1 MEELI
6 ESNLLKPFDAEQQ
19 LKALHKISVILSQ
32 SLNMEET
39 LKQMLCCLHDM
50 ADMQFGMVTLYNEER
65 QGMLIQALHGA
76 DAEIIRDASKIKYR
90 TNEGILGDV
99 QAKGESQVIAK
110 VSQDPRF
117 LDRLSLYDYDL
128 PLICVPLGSRSEPAG
143 VLVAQPMSDNLTE
156 LAARTRFLE
165 MVANLI
171 FQTLQLSTTVQKE
184 KQELQNNNDFLQL
197 KATQHIKSN
206 MQEGLDFMVGKS
218 AVMQQIFEAVKLVA
232 KFDTTVLVRGESGT
246 GKELIA
252 NAIACSSPRANAPFI
267 KLNCAA
273 LPDNL
278 LESELFGH
286 EKGAFTGA
294 LKMRKGRF
302 ELADGGTLFLDEIG
316 EISARF
322 QAKLLRVLQE
332 GEFERVGGT
341 NTIKVDVRIIA
352 ATNRPL
358 EMDVRNGTFREDL
371 YYRLN
376 VMPIQLPAL
385 REKTADLPDLARF
398 LLAKIAKRQ
407 GRTLKISDG
416 AIRLLMGHSWPGNVR
431 ELENCL
437 ERAAVM
443 SESGLIDR
451 DVVMIN
457 QGGMQISSATHQ
469 ENNPG
474 VRAMSNA
481 PLTTENPDID
491 ERQRVINALEQSG
504 WVQAKAARLLNMSPR
519 QIAYRIQTMNIHVR
533 RI

>member
-1 MEELI
+1 MT
-6 ESNLLKPFDAEQQ
+6 ESENRFLLQDFDAEQQ
-19 LKALHKISVILSQ
+19 LKALHKISVILSR

-39 LKQMLCCLHDM
+39 LQQMLSCLHEL
-50 ADMQFGMVTLYNEER
+50 AGMQFGMVTLYNEDR

-76 DAEIIRDASKIKYR
+76 DPEVIRDAAKIKYR
-90 TNEGILGDV
+90 INEGILGNV
-99 QAKGESQVIAK
+99 QAREETQVIVK
-110 VSQDPRF
+110 VSEDPRF

-128 PLICVPLGSRSEPAG
+128 PLICVPLGRGSEHSG
-143 VLVAQPMSDNLTE
+143 VLAAQPMNSNLSE

-171 FQTLQLSTTVQKE
+171 VQTLQLSNSVQKE
-184 KQELQNNNDFLQL
+184 KQELQNRNDVLEL
-197 KATQHIKSN
+197 KVNQQQN
-206 MQEGLDFMVGKS
+206 CDCMVGNT
-218 AVMQQIFEAVKLVA
+218 AVMRQIFETVKQVA
-232 KFDTTVLVRGESGT
+232 KFDTTVLIRGESGT

-252 NAIACSSPRANAPFI
+252 GAIAYNSPRSNAPFI

-294 LKMRKGRF
+294 VKMRKGRF

-316 EISARF
+316 EISAGF
-322 QAKLLRVLQE
+322 QAKLLRILQE
-332 GEFERVGGT
+332 GEFERVGGHE
-341 NTIKVDVRIIA
+341 TIKVNVRIIA

-358 EMDVRNGTFREDL
+358 EQDVQNGSFRQDL

-376 VMPIQLPAL
+376 VMPINLPPL
-385 REKTADLPDLARF
+385 RERLEDLPDLARF
-398 LLAKIAKRQ
+398 LVNKLAKHQ
-407 GRTLKISDG
+407 GRVLKISDG
-416 AIRLLMGHSWPGNVR
+416 AIRLLMGHNWPGNIR

-457 QGGMQISSATHQ
+457 QGSMLPSSQAYQQESNPVVMQPS
-469 ENNPG
+469 
-474 VRAMSNA
+474 A
-481 PLTTENPDID
+481 PLANDNSDMD

-504 WVQAKAARLLNMSPR
+504 WVQAKAARLLGMSPR

>member
-1 MEELI
+1 MQ
-6 ESNLLKPFDAEQQ
+6 ESIKTSQQFFNAEQQ
-19 LKALHKISVILSQ
+19 LNALHRISVILSQ

-39 LKQMLCCLHDM
+39 LKQMLSCLHEM
-50 ADMQFGMVTLYNEER
+50 AGMQFGMVTLYNDER
-65 QGMLIQALHGA
+65 QGMLIQAIHGA
-76 DAEIIRDASKIKYR
+76 DPEIILDASKIKYR
-90 TNEGILGDV
+90 INEGILGNV
-99 QAKGESQVIAK
+99 QARGESQVIAK

-128 PLICVPLGSRSEPAG
+128 PLICVPLGSSSDPKG
-143 VLVAQPMSDNLTE
+143 VLAAQPMNANLSE

-171 FQTLQLSTTVQKE
+171 LQTLELSTTVQKE
-184 KQELQNNNDFLQL
+184 KQELQNHNDLLQR
-197 KATQHIKSN
+197 KATQQLRPCIE
-206 MQEGLDFMVGKS
+206 QGFDFMVGKS
-218 AVMQQIFEAVKLVA
+218 AAMQQISEAVKLVA
-232 KFDTTVLVRGESGT
+232 RFDTTVLVRGESGT

-252 NAIACSSPRANAPFI
+252 TAIAYNSPRANAPFI

-294 LKMRKGRF
+294 VKMRKGRF

-316 EISARF
+316 EISASF

-332 GEFERVGGT
+332 GEFERVGGD
-341 NTIKVDVRIIA
+341 NTIKVDVRIVA

-358 EMDVRNGTFREDL
+358 EVDVRNGDFREDL

-376 VMPIQLPAL
+376 VMPIHFPAL
-385 REKTADLPDLARF
+385 RDKISDLPDLARF
-398 LLAKIAKRQ
+398 LIAKIGKHQ
-407 GRTLKISDG
+407 GRTLKISEG
-416 AIRLLMGHSWPGNVR
+416 AIRLLMGHNWPGNIR

-437 ERAAVM
+437 ERASVM

-451 DVVMIN
+451 DVIMLN
-457 QGGMQISSATHQ
+457 QGNIQPSSSTLQ
-469 ENNPG
+469 ENTP
-474 VRAMSNA
+474 AQAQTIMPSISDSA
-481 PLTTENPDID
+481 DD

-504 WVQAKAARLLNMSPR
+504 WVQAKAARILGMSPR

>member
-1 MEELI
+1 MKPLVENN
-6 ESNLLKPFDAEQQ
+6 SSHPFDAEQQ
-19 LKALHKISVILSQ
+19 LRALHKISVILSR

-39 LKQMLCCLHDM
+39 LKQMLCCLHEM
-50 ADMQFGMVTLYNEER
+50 TGMQFGMVTLYNEEKH
-65 QGMLIQALHGA
+65 GMLVQALHGA
-76 DAEIIRDASKIKYR
+76 DPEIIRDASKIKYR
-90 TNEGILGDV
+90 INEGILGNV
-99 QAKGESQVIAK
+99 QARGESQVIAK

-128 PLICVPLGSRSEPAG
+128 PLICVPLGSKSNPAG
-143 VLVAQPMSDNLTE
+143 VLAAQPMNANYSE

-171 FQTLQLSTTVQKE
+171 LQTLQLSNRVQKE
-184 KQELQNNNDFLQL
+184 KQDLQNRNDLLQI
-197 KATQHIKSN
+197 KATQPLKENQHR
-206 MQEGLDFMVGKS
+206 GLDHMVGHT
-218 AVMQQIFEAVKLVA
+218 AAMQQVFEAVKLVA

-252 NAIACSSPRANAPFI
+252 TSIAYNSPRANAPFI

-294 LKMRKGRF
+294 VKMRKGRF

-316 EISARF
+316 EISASF
-322 QAKLLRVLQE
+322 QAKLLRILQE
-332 GEFERVGGT
+332 GEFERVGGHD
-341 NTIKVDVRIIA
+341 TIKVNVRIVA

-358 EMDVRNGTFREDL
+358 EQDVRNGSFREDL

-376 VMPIQLPAL
+376 VMPIHLPAL
-385 REKTADLPDLARF
+385 REKLEDLPDLARF
-398 LLAKIAKRQ
+398 LVAKIAKRQ

-416 AIRLLMGHSWPGNVR
+416 AIRLLMGHNWPGNIR

-457 QGGMQISSATHQ
+457 QGSMQPSLSLHPESNQGAIQPSIPATS
-469 ENNPG
+469 E
-474 VRAMSNA
+474 S
-481 PLTTENPDID
+481 TELD

>member
-1 MEELI
+1 MTESVD
-6 ESNLLKPFDAEQQ
+6 SNLLQPFDAEQQ
-19 LKALHKISVILSQ
+19 LKALHKISVILSR

-39 LKQMLCCLHDM
+39 LQQMLCCLHEM
-50 ADMQFGMVTLYNEER
+50 AGMQFGMVTLYNEER
-65 QGMLIQALHGA
+65 QGMLVQALHGA
-76 DAEIIRDASKIKYR
+76 DPEIIRDASKIKYR
-90 TNEGILGDV
+90 INEGILGNV
-99 QAKGESQVIAK
+99 QARGESQVIAK

-128 PLICVPLGSRSEPAG
+128 PLICVPLGSRTEPAG
-143 VLVAQPMSDNLTE
+143 VLAAQPMNANLSE

-171 FQTLQLSTTVQKE
+171 LQTLQLSNSVQKE
-184 KQELQNNNDFLQL
+184 KQELQNRNDLLQL
-197 KATQHIKSN
+197 KANQQLKAS
-206 MQEGLDFMVGKS
+206 QQQGFDFMVGNTAS
-218 AVMQQIFEAVKLVA
+218 MQQIFEAVKLVA

-252 NAIACSSPRANAPFI
+252 TAIAYNSPRANAPFI

-294 LKMRKGRF
+294 VKMRKGRF

-316 EISARF
+316 EISASF
-322 QAKLLRVLQE
+322 QAKLLRILQE
-332 GEFERVGGT
+332 GEFERVGGHE
-341 NTIKVDVRIIA
+341 TIKVDVRIIA

-358 EMDVRNGTFREDL
+358 EQEVRNGSFREDL

-376 VMPIQLPAL
+376 VMPIHLPAL
-385 REKTADLPDLARF
+385 REKLEDLPDLARF
-398 LLAKIAKRQ
+398 LVNKIAKRQ
-407 GRTLKISDG
+407 GRTLKISEG
-416 AIRLLMGHSWPGNVR
+416 AIRLLMGHNWPGNIR

-457 QGGMQISSATHQ
+457 QGGMMQPTPAHQDSNQGLTQPSAQ
-469 ENNPG
+469 LANDGAE
-474 VRAMSNA
+474 
-481 PLTTENPDID
+481 LD

-504 WVQAKAARLLNMSPR
+504 WVQAKAARLLGMSPR

-533 RI
+533 RM

>member
-1 MEELI
+1 MI
-6 ESNLLKPFDAEQQ
+6 ESNKSTALLPFDADQQ
-19 LKALHKISVILSQ
+19 LKALHKISVILSH

-39 LKQMLCCLHDM
+39 LKQMLSCLHDM
-50 ADMQFGMVTLYNEER
+50 AGMQFGMVTLYNDER
-65 QGMLIQALHGA
+65 QGMLIQAIHSA
-76 DAEIIRDASKIKYR
+76 DPEIIRDASKIKYR
-90 TNEGILGDV
+90 INEGILGNV

-128 PLICVPLGSRSEPAG
+128 PLICVPLGSRSESAG
-143 VLVAQPMSDNLTE
+143 VLVAQPMNSNLSE

-171 FQTLQLSTTVQKE
+171 RQTLQLSTTVQKE
-184 KQELQNNNDFLQL
+184 KQELQNHNDLLERKAIQQL
-197 KATQHIKSN
+197 KPNVEQ
-206 MQEGLDFMVGKS
+206 GFDLMVGNT
-218 AVMQQIFEAVKLVA
+218 AAMQQVFEAVQLVA
-232 KFDTTVLVRGESGT
+232 RFDTTVLVRGESGT

-252 NAIACSSPRANAPFI
+252 TAIACHSPRANAPFI

-273 LPDNL
+273 LPEHL

-294 LKMRKGRF
+294 VKMRKGRF

-316 EISARF
+316 EISASF

-332 GEFERVGGT
+332 GEFERVGGDS
-341 NTIKVDVRIIA
+341 TIKVNVRIVA

-358 EMDVRNGTFREDL
+358 ELDVRNGNFREDL

-376 VMPIQLPAL
+376 VMPIHLPAL
-385 REKTADLPDLARF
+385 RDKLSDLPDLARF
-398 LLAKIAKRQ
+398 LVAKIAIRQKRV
-407 GRTLKISDG
+407 LKISDG
-416 AIRLLMGHSWPGNVR
+416 AIRLLMGHNWPGNIR

-451 DVVMIN
+451 DVIMLN
-457 QGGMQISSATHQ
+457 HGGIQISTFSQKENTHP
-469 ENNPG
+469 EMVTNTFSIND
-474 VRAMSNA
+474 NA
-481 PLTTENPDID
+481 DD
-491 ERQRVINALEQSG
+491 ERQRVITALEQSG
-504 WVQAKAARLLNMSPR
+504 WVQAKAARILGMSPR

>member
-1 MEELI
+1 MEQLVENN
-6 ESNLLKPFDAEQQ
+6 SLKPFDAEQQ
-19 LKALHKISVILSQ
+19 LSALHKISVILSR

-39 LKQMLCCLHDM
+39 LKQMLCCLHEM
-50 ADMQFGMVTLYNEER
+50 AGMQFGMVTLYNEER
-65 QGMLIQALHGA
+65 QGMLVQALHGV
-76 DAEIIRDASKIKYR
+76 DPEITRDASKIKYR
-90 TNEGILGDV
+90 INEGILGNV
-99 QAKGESQVIAK
+99 QARGESQVIAK

-117 LDRLSLYDYDL
+117 LDRLNLYDYDL
-128 PLICVPLGSRSEPAG
+128 PLICVPLGSRSKPAG
-143 VLVAQPMSDNLTE
+143 VLVAQPMNANYDE

-171 FQTLQLSTTVQKE
+171 LQTLQLSSRVQKE
-184 KQELQNNNDFLQL
+184 KQELQNRNDMLQL
-197 KATQHIKSN
+197 KATQSPKEKN
-206 MQEGLDFMVGKS
+206 NRELDFMVGNTV
-218 AVMQQIFEAVKLVA
+218 AMQQIYEAVKLVA

-252 NAIACSSPRANAPFI
+252 TSIAYNSPRANAPFI

-294 LKMRKGRF
+294 IKMRKGRF

-316 EISARF
+316 EISASF
-322 QAKLLRVLQE
+322 QSKLLRVLQE
-332 GEFERVGGT
+332 GEFERVGGHD
-341 NTIKVDVRIIA
+341 TIKVDVRIVA

-358 EMDVRNGTFREDL
+358 EQDVRNGSFREDL

-376 VMPIQLPAL
+376 VMPIHLPPL
-385 REKTADLPDLARF
+385 REKMEDLPDLARF
-398 LLAKIAKRQ
+398 LVTKIAKRQ
-407 GRTLKISDG
+407 GRTLKICDG
-416 AIRLLMGHSWPGNVR
+416 AIRLLMGHNWPGNIR

-437 ERAAVM
+437 ERASVM

-457 QGGMQISSATHQ
+457 QSIMLSRTSVYQDKHLGITLSRAQLSN
-469 ENNPG
+469 EN
-474 VRAMSNA
+474 
-481 PLTTENPDID
+481 TEMD

-504 WVQAKAARLLNMSPR
+504 WVQAKAARLLSMSPR